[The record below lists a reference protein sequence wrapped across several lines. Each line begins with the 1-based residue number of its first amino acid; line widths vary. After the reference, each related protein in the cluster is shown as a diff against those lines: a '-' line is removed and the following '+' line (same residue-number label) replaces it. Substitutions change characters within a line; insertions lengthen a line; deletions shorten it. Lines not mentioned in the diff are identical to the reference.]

1 MAQTFA
7 TSYNSW
13 FSNITDTE
21 KQVKQR
27 LEEAVKL
34 LLQAE
39 NKRVPQAMRVYDLTK
54 DKARERTIHICL

>member
-1 MAQTFA
+1 M
-7 TSYNSW
+7 
-13 FSNITDTE
+13 
-21 KQVKQR
+21 KQR

-39 NKRVPQAMRVYDLTK
+39 NKIFPQAMRVYDLTK